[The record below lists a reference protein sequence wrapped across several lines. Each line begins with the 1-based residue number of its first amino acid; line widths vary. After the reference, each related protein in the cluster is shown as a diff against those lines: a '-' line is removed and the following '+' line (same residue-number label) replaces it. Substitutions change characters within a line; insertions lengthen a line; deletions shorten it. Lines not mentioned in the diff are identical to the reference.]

1 MELVLST
8 LSGLDLGQRNDHSA
22 LAILDVVEVT
32 SPRRDPVTFAYGK
45 SYRFDVRSVSRIPLG
60 TPYTEIPTIVR
71 ENLHRPPLNHLGERR
86 PATTLAVD
94 AGGPGLPV
102 VELLRQARLDCYI
115 LPAVITGGN
124 AGSSLPG
131 GIYSVPR
138 KELVSLLR
146 IAIESRILVFPANLP
161 LKEEL
166 AAELRAIEP
175 NGGQSKHDDMAIAIS
190 LALWAS
196 NIRIPGLIQQHR
208 AA

>member
-1 MELVLST
+1 MELVKAT
-8 LSGLDLGQRNDHSA
+8 FSGLDLGQRNDHSA
-22 LAILDVVEVT
+22 LAIVDVVEIT
-32 SPRRDPVTFAYGK
+32 SPRRDPVTFAFGK
-45 SYRFDVRSVSRIPLG
+45 SHRFDVRSVSRIPLG

-71 ENLHRPPLNHLGERR
+71 ENLHRPPLNHLGAR
-86 PATTLAVD
+86 PRTTLAVD

-102 VELLRQARLDCYI
+102 VDLLRQARLDCSL

-124 AGSSLPG
+124 SGSSLHG
-131 GIYSVPR
+131 GLHSVPR

-175 NGGQSKHDDMAIAIS
+175 NGGQSKHDDMAIAIA

-196 NIRIPGLIQQHR
+196 NIRLPGLILQRR